1 MLLLITFID
10 IVYSVDCKRVICG
23 VCYRENEPKAGLFF
37 TNV

>member
-10 IVYSVDCKRVICG
+10 IMYNVDCKRVMCDVYCEISK
-23 VCYRENEPKAGLFF
+23 PKVGLFF

>member
-10 IVYSVDCKRVICG
+10 IVYSVDFKRVIYG
-23 VCYRENEPKAGLFF
+23 VYCRGNKPKTGLFF